1 MELIFKNADAK
12 VETKGDSSLNKQQ
25 LCVQSA
31 TEMKKNYKLK
41 GRAGQ
46 TRHSQ
51 VNRYDVITYG
61 NTMLEN

>member
-1 MELIFKNADAK
+1 MCTVSYRDE
-12 VETKGDSSLNKQQ
+12 
-25 LCVQSA
+25 
-31 TEMKKNYKLK
+31 KKNYKLK
-41 GRAGQ
+41 RREGQ

>member
-31 TEMKKNYKLK
+31 TEMKKKIINSKEEK
-41 GRAGQ
+41 VKPA
-46 TRHSQ
+46 TRKSI
-51 VNRYDVITYG
+51 VM
-61 NTMLEN
+61 ML